1 LSAFGFSVSV
11 APVDYLVI
19 FMSLVAIDRVSI
31 HSNRRPLN
39 DQKVAELMQSIKA
52 NGLLN
57 PITIDQ
63 NLNLLAG
70 LHRLTACKLLGL
82 DQIECR
88 IVTCVDFEH
97 ARLAEIDENLI
108 RNELEPLE
116 RAELWLERDKIL
128 ERIGLRA
135 QSGENQ
141 YTKKGD
147 ELISSPAKTTLQLA
161 QEAGYNKRTYQLGK
175 QIAKNI
181 DPEVKEVI
189 KKTPVAK
196 SHSNLLKIARAGTK
210 EREIAEQ
217 AEQKALEAERQQK
230 RLEQEK
236 HAKLAAEARAKH
248 KEQQLMALQST
259 TAEIEAKQS
268 VKVLRAK
275 PSFEDKRSK
284 YKATPEVNIGDEWIL
299 DRHLVYCGDTAD
311 NTFVNKL
318 LPSNASLAIAT
329 LSSPWKHDYL
339 VDEANVVAVIACE
352 GQIQDFCTRHR
363 MPFRFEWVLDN
374 MYIGV
379 YSHKALLKP
388 EKPVAIE
395 GIEGIVAYLM
405 SLYTKPD
412 NFVLAPF
419 LRRAEVL
426 IACERMGRICFT
438 GDRNVENVGRAI
450 DRWQKWTGLEAK
462 KENPKYA

>member
-1 LSAFGFSVSV
+1 
-11 APVDYLVI
+11 
-19 FMSLVAIDRVSI
+19 MSLVAIDRVSI

-63 NLNLLAG
+63 NLNLVAG

-82 DQIECR
+82 DQIECHV
-88 IVTCVDFEH
+88 VTCVDTDH

-108 RNELEPLE
+108 RNELEALE

-147 ELISSPAKTTLQLA
+147 ELISPPGKTTQQLA
-161 QEAGYNKRTYQLGK
+161 QETGYNKRTYQLGK

-196 SHSNLLKIARAGTK
+196 SHSSLLKIARAGTQ
-210 EREIAEQ
+210 EREQAEQ
-217 AEQKALEAERQQK
+217 AEQKALEARQKQK
-230 RLEQEK
+230 RSEQEK
-236 HAKLAAEARAKH
+236 HEKQAAEARAKH

-268 VKVLRAK
+268 AKVQRTK
-275 PSFEDKRSK
+275 PTVEDKRSR
-284 YKATPEVNIGDEWIL
+284 YKALPEVGIGDEWML
-299 DRHLVYCGDTAD
+299 GRHLVYCGDTAD
-311 NTFVNKL
+311 GKFVNKL
-318 LPSNASLAIAT
+318 LPSNASLAIVV
-329 LSSPWKHDYL
+329 LSSDWNHDYL
-339 VDEANVVAVIACE
+339 VDEAHVVAVIARE

-363 MPFRFEWVLDN
+363 MPLRFEWILDSV
-374 MYIGV
+374 YIGV
-379 YSHKALLKP
+379 YSRKPMLKP
-388 EKPVAIE
+388 EKPIAIE

-405 SLYTKPD
+405 SLYSKPE

-419 LRRAEVL
+419 LGHAEVL
-426 IACERMGRICFT
+426 MACERMGRICFS
-438 GDRNVENVGRAI
+438 GDRDTENIERAI
-450 DRWQKWTGLEAK
+450 DRWQKWTGEEAR
-462 KENPKYA
+462 KENASYT

>member
-1 LSAFGFSVSV
+1 
-11 APVDYLVI
+11 
-19 FMSLVAIDRVSI
+19 MSHIAIDRVSI

-63 NLNLLAG
+63 NLNLIAG

-82 DQIECR
+82 DEIQCQ
-88 IVTCVDFEH
+88 IVTYEDEDH

-108 RNELEPLE
+108 RNELEALE

-141 YTKKGD
+141 YTKKGYKKGS
-147 ELISSPAKTTLQLA
+147 ELISPPPKTTQELA
-161 QEAGYNKRTYQLGK
+161 QEAGYNKRTFQLGK

-196 SHSNLLKIARAGTK
+196 NHSALLKIARAGSK
-210 EREIAEQ
+210 EREMAEQ
-217 AEQKALEAERQQK
+217 AEQALQEAKRKQK
-230 RLEQEK
+230 QEELEKQ
-236 HAKLAAEARAKH
+236 AKLAAEARAKQ

-259 TAEIEAKQS
+259 AAEMEAKQS
-268 VKVLRAK
+268 IKSRKVK
-275 PSFEDKRSK
+275 
-284 YKATPEVNIGDEWIL
+284 PEVEKTTAALTQKEVQLGDEWIL
-299 DRHLVYCGDTAD
+299 DRHLVYCGDTAED
-311 NTFVNKL
+311 RFIRL
-318 LPSNASLAIAT
+318 LPSNAALAIAT
-329 LSSPWKHDYL
+329 LTSPWNHDYL
-339 VDEANVVAVIACE
+339 IDEAHVVAVIASE
-352 GQIQDFCTRHR
+352 GHIQDFCTRHH

-374 MYIGV
+374 LYIAV
-379 YSHKALLKP
+379 YSKKPILKP
-388 EKPVAIE
+388 DKPIGIE

-412 NFVLAPF
+412 NFVLVPF
-419 LRRAEVL
+419 LGHAEVV
-426 IACERMGRICFT
+426 IACERMGRICFA
-438 GDRNVENVGRAI
+438 GDQSPDRVERAI
-450 DRWQKWTGLEAK
+450 ARWQKWTGQEAK
-462 KENPKYA
+462 KEKPQYI